1 MKWSI
6 PIRIQSDGAWSK
18 SGVDI
23 VKRALVLAGGG
34 VAGIAWELG
43 VFRGIGEIDPDLL
56 SSLRNADVVIGTS
69 AGSAVAAQITTGAPI
84 DDLYSAQ
91 LSEHSSELEVEL
103 NLEEF
108 MGRFVTAAT
117 GATGPADMRRRIGA
131 LALETPTV
139 SEPIRRAAI
148 SARLPM
154 KSWPASTLLVTA
166 VDAETGEPTVF
177 TKDSGVDLVDAVAAS
192 CAVPGVWPPVTID
205 GHRYIDGGV
214 RSGTNADLAAGC
226 DRVLVVTPSQATAP
240 QPWGNLDDEIDQLS
254 PADVKVVYADD
265 ASIAAFGT
273 NPLSPSTRGPA
284 AREGRQIGRAE
295 ADGVGLFWR

>member
-1 MKWSI
+1 
-6 PIRIQSDGAWSK
+6 
-18 SGVDI
+18 

-43 VFRGIGEIDPDLL
+43 VLRGIGDVDPDLL
-56 SSLRNADVVIGTS
+56 VSVRNADVVIGTS
-69 AGSAVAAQITTGAPI
+69 AGSAVAAQITTGVTI

-103 NLEEF
+103 NLEEL
-108 MGRFVTAAT
+108 MARFAQATT
-117 GATGPADMRRRIGA
+117 GATSPEDMRRRIGT
-131 LALETPTV
+131 LALETSTV
-139 SEPIRRAAI
+139 SESVRRAAI
-148 SARLPM
+148 SARVPEEH
-154 KSWPASTLLVTA
+154 WPASTLLLTA

-192 CAVPGVWPPVTID
+192 CAVPGVWPPVTIN

-226 DRVLVVTPSQATAP
+226 DRVLVITPSLASAP
-240 QPWGNLDDEIDQLS
+240 PPWGNLDNEIGQLS
-254 PADVKVVYADD
+254 PADVRVVCANE
-265 ASIAAFGT
+265 ASAAAFGT

-284 AREGRQIGRAE
+284 AREGREIGRAE
-295 ADGVGLFWR
+295 ADAIGAFWG